1 MRHIGPTTDSDV
13 YYLSNW
19 DEKDCVSTFQ
29 HCVFF
34 VIYYFVSFT
43 QSYILFIM
51 YISSWPFYLA
61 ILRVN
66 VPQDQLSANQIVWT
80 DISSIQAF

>member
-1 MRHIGPTTDSDV
+1 
-13 YYLSNW
+13 
-19 DEKDCVSTFQ
+19 
-29 HCVFF
+29 
-34 VIYYFVSFT
+34 
-43 QSYILFIM
+43 M